1 MSRLGQHH
9 SRSSGPEYAARINA
23 AAELAEAGVPAAE
36 AARVLATRLGCSV
49 RQARRYV
56 DQAAAD
62 GRVRVPEASTV
73 FTVKLPAGLA
83 ARVRAQAR
91 EAGITISALVTQA
104 LEEFLSRGH
113 RNHPRR

>member
-62 GRVRVPEASTV
+62 GRGRVPEASTV
-73 FTVKLPAGLA
+73 FTVQLPAGVA
-83 ARVRAQAR
+83 AKGRAPGPA
-91 EAGITISALVTQA
+91 AGGTISPLAPQ
-104 LEEFLSRGH
+104 
-113 RNHPRR
+113 